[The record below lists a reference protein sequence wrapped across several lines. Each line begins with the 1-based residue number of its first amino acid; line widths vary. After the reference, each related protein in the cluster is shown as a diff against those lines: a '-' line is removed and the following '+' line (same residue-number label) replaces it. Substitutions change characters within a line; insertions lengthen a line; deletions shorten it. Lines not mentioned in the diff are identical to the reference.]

1 MTLRLHIRFKV
12 SAMSLPGQ
20 HDSKSEAGAG
30 GAGERRAQGNL
41 RVIFESACRI
51 TTPFFDAEQG
61 WGNAPLTIYAQQT
74 LRDSYPHLSQQE
86 IAILFSA
93 VRRFH
98 KATPN
103 K

>member
-1 MTLRLHIRFKV
+1 MTLPDHR
-12 SAMSLPGQ
+12 
-20 HDSKSEAGAG
+20 DSNPEAGAG
-30 GAGERRAQGNL
+30 ESLERRVHGNL
-41 RVIFESACRI
+41 RPIFEGACRI

-61 WGNAPLTIYAQQT
+61 WGNAPLTMYAQQT